1 MWILILIISIIVN
14 CIITLI
20 LISQIQKAVLNA
32 VKIQDKHNEV
42 FTRNI
47 SEIYREIKSKEA
59 VNKEKSYEVKICTG
73 SNGRS
78 YENVRKHKLSRL

>member
-1 MWILILIISIIVN
+1 MWILVLLISIIIN

-20 LISQIQKAVLNA
+20 LISQIQKAVINA

-47 SEIYREIKSKEA
+47 SEIYIKLGGTKDE
-59 VNKEKSYEVKICTG
+59 
-73 SNGRS
+73 
-78 YENVRKHKLSRL
+78 

>member
-20 LISQIQKAVLNA
+20 LISQIQKAVIESW
-32 VKIQDKHNEV
+32 KIQDKCNDI

-47 SEIYREIKSKEA
+47 IEINNKLKTKEEK
-59 VNKEKSYEVKICTG
+59 NKKVQGGTNE
-73 SNGRS
+73 
-78 YENVRKHKLSRL
+78 

>member
-1 MWILILIISIIVN
+1 MWILILIISITVN

-47 SEIYREIKSKEA
+47 FEI
-59 VNKEKSYEVKICTG
+59 
-73 SNGRS
+73 
-78 YENVRKHKLSRL
+78 HKRLGGTKDE

>member
-1 MWILILIISIIVN
+1 MCKKIQQINVKNEGGTQMWILILIISITVN

-42 FTRNI
+42 FTRSI
-47 SEIYREIKSKEA
+47 SEIYIKLGGTKDE
-59 VNKEKSYEVKICTG
+59 
-73 SNGRS
+73 
-78 YENVRKHKLSRL
+78 

>member
-1 MWILILIISIIVN
+1 MWILVLLISIIIN

-20 LISQIQKAVLNA
+20 LISQIQKAVINA

-47 SEIYREIKSKEA
+47 SEIYIKLGETKDE
-59 VNKEKSYEVKICTG
+59 
-73 SNGRS
+73 
-78 YENVRKHKLSRL
+78 

>member
-1 MWILILIISIIVN
+1 MWILILLISIIIN
-14 CIITLI
+14 CIITLT

-47 SEIYREIKSKEA
+47 FEIQK
-59 VNKEKSYEVKICTG
+59 
-73 SNGRS
+73 
-78 YENVRKHKLSRL
+78 RLEGGTKDE

>member
-20 LISQIQKAVLNA
+20 LISQVQTAVINA
-32 VKIQDKHNEV
+32 IKIQDKHNDV

-47 SEIYREIKSKEA
+47 NEIHNALKTKEEK
-59 VNKEKSYEVKICTG
+59 NKKVQGGTNE
-73 SNGRS
+73 
-78 YENVRKHKLSRL
+78 

>member
-1 MWILILIISIIVN
+1 MWILVLLISIIIN

-47 SEIYREIKSKEA
+47 SEIYIKLGGTKDE
-59 VNKEKSYEVKICTG
+59 
-73 SNGRS
+73 
-78 YENVRKHKLSRL
+78 

>member
-20 LISQIQKAVLNA
+20 LISQIQKAVINA

-47 SEIYREIKSKEA
+47 SEIYNKLKTKEEK
-59 VNKEKSYEVKICTG
+59 NKKVQGGTNE
-73 SNGRS
+73 
-78 YENVRKHKLSRL
+78 

>member
-1 MWILILIISIIVN
+1 MWILILLISIIIN

-47 SEIYREIKSKEA
+47 SEIYKKSGGTKDEQTRF
-59 VNKEKSYEVKICTG
+59 K
-73 SNGRS
+73 
-78 YENVRKHKLSRL
+78 KLHIQ